1 MLRGIRG
8 AATVEKNSREEI
20 WRASQELVTKI
31 IALNEISAENIGAI
45 IFSSTKDLTAA
56 FPTTGLRKLKA
67 LQLVPLFDAQET
79 EVEGSLPMCIRV
91 LIFADIEKN
100 LNEIRHVY
108 LGEAKKLRPDLS
120 GE

>member
-8 AATVEKNSREEI
+8 AASVATNTKEDI
-20 WRASQELVTKI
+20 WQTARTLVTNMLS
-31 IALNEISAENIGAI
+31 LNEVQLENIGAI

-56 FPTTGLRKLKA
+56 FPTTGLRTLKS

-79 EVEGSLPMCIRV
+79 DVEGSFPMCIRV
-91 LIFADIEKN
+91 LILADLEKN
-100 LNEIRHVY
+100 LNEIHHVY
-108 LGEAKKLRPDLS
+108 LGEAKKLRPDLL